1 MPSLSNLA
9 EDVAL
14 VFEGLNGGNANQQGS
29 VYLAN
34 RLGVPDWSPE
44 FFEIRSAIFQ
54 STKQLR
60 GLIEAKAIREPVKS
74 RTLGHLDNLEMAF
87 GHAAMIHQWQSAGA
101 RHVQPEHTD
110 PILALSSSLHDY
122 DYEKPT
128 DEERAEF
135 RADAEELLAWL
146 REHQFE
152 EQDFIRACL
161 IDGVERFIFRL
172 DHLRWTGWGYAVAS
186 LRDVIGAYLAL
197 ERGINPQAAPT
208 GAAALLKVVAKLAK
222 PFTLITKAREK
233 QDDLAFVL
241 EAYKATAP
249 LITHSLGY
257 VAGLLTA
264 S

>member
-1 MPSLSNLA
+1 MPNLSNLA

-29 VYLAN
+29 TYLAE
-34 RLGVPDWSPE
+34 RLGVADWSPE

-54 STKQLR
+54 ATKQLR
-60 GLIEAKAIREPVKS
+60 GLIEAKTIREPVKS
-74 RTLGHLDNLEMAF
+74 RTLSHIDTLELAF
-87 GHAAMIHQWQSAGA
+87 GHTAMINQWQSAGA
-101 RHVQPEHTD
+101 RHVRSEHTD

-128 DEERAEF
+128 EEERVEF

-146 REHQFE
+146 REHQLE
-152 EQDFIRACL
+152 EHDFIRACL

-172 DHLRWTGWGYAVAS
+172 DHLNWTGWGYAVAS
-186 LRDVIGAYLAL
+186 LRDVIGAYLVL
-197 ERGINPQAAPT
+197 ERGIDPQTAPT

-222 PFTLITKAREK
+222 PFELIAKARDK
-233 QDDLAFVL
+233 KDDIAFVL

-249 LITHSLGY
+249 LVTPALGY
-257 VAGLLTA
+257 VAGLLTT